1 MKILKGPPF
10 QGPPQHF
17 PYEYIMPFQPPRR
30 TCSLRVSSQRGRCGT
45 LGADQRPK
53 SPLLGTTSTWR
64 RQGSPQEI
72 LFKWKN
78 HVKDSRKKSSP
89 TKSES
94 GHLFFP
100 ESLSRPKKQE
110 GPRAS
115 NGDIFRKIQRHVSS
129 AGVIGKY
136 IFQSG
141 SIIQPAMLVDPGVY
155 VATWLLPSIFL
166 ESEALKIATP
176 PSVAWHFVP
185 RSRWHF
191 PWPGEVFFLVGNSSP
206 GLGLNKNPPF
216 YSSRWSS
223 IFFLKQKSV
232 PGNSVRKYELW
243 EPECDQQIMSPE
255 TKIPVLLIGSCR
267 DPRFCMLSR
276 SNHGVMA
283 HMTMLLLEFHGCSVA
298 ISCHFGFGKT
308 GRNIASQCPGRWFSF
323 SGGVFSGSM
332 FISTGVEIE
341 LHLFIFSDWPL

>member
-1 MKILKGPPF
+1 MIYPINTHIRIQYGVDLEDSEGAPIPRAPSIFLMNISCHSNLQDSKG
-10 QGPPQHF
+10 
-17 PYEYIMPFQPPRR
+17 

-89 TKSES
+89 GKSES

-191 PWPGEVFFLVGNSSP
+191 PWPGE
-206 GLGLNKNPPF
+206 
-216 YSSRWSS
+216 
-223 IFFLKQKSV
+223 
-232 PGNSVRKYELW
+232 
-243 EPECDQQIMSPE
+243 
-255 TKIPVLLIGSCR
+255 
-267 DPRFCMLSR
+267 
-276 SNHGVMA
+276 
-283 HMTMLLLEFHGCSVA
+283 
-298 ISCHFGFGKT
+298 
-308 GRNIASQCPGRWFSF
+308 
-323 SGGVFSGSM
+323 GVFCWEQQPRVG
-332 FISTGVEIE
+332 
-341 LHLFIFSDWPL
+341 P

>member
-1 MKILKGPPF
+1 MRGWLWRFFLGPPF

-17 PYEYIMPFQPPRR
+17 PYEYRHGHPTSKTPRHLQLEGLLPTR
-30 TCSLRVSSQRGRCGT
+30 SLWYAWCWPKTQITAARHHFHMKTPRV
-45 LGADQRPK
+45 
-53 SPLLGTTSTWR
+53 TWE
-64 RQGSPQEI
+64 EI
-72 LFKWKN
+72 LLKWKN

-89 TKSES
+89 GKSES

-141 SIIQPAMLVDPGVY
+141 SILQPAMLVDPGVY

-176 PSVAWHFVP
+176 PSVAWHFVL

-191 PWPGEVFFLVGNSSP
+191 PWPGEGVLC
-206 GLGLNKNPPF
+206 
-216 YSSRWSS
+216 W
-223 IFFLKQKSV
+223 
-232 PGNSVRKYELW
+232 
-243 EPECDQQIMSPE
+243 DQQ
-255 TKIPVLLIGSCR
+255 
-267 DPRFCMLSR
+267 PRV
-276 SNHGVMA
+276 G
-283 HMTMLLLEFHGCSVA
+283 
-298 ISCHFGFGKT
+298 
-308 GRNIASQCPGRWFSF
+308 P
-323 SGGVFSGSM
+323 
-332 FISTGVEIE
+332 
-341 LHLFIFSDWPL
+341 